1 MAGEGET
8 AFKARR
14 SRRWFFSSA
23 AWLVALSLAADIA
36 MAAQNAVTAA
46 YGAVTRESSADDAY
60 IAKSRYLDLM
70 EKAVGAY
77 TPEQIAKYV
86 DETEKKWI
94 SEHGFARLTSNLGI
108 LVAHGRLPDKKD
120 LFRRMMDICCEQIPK
135 AKSRHGYVTGNDF
148 AVKEI
153 VLCLDEVSR
162 AGVFPKE
169 QVDAWRAGIASIV
182 PATTYSCQ
190 PKSGSKTARNWC
202 VFGAAS
208 EQARAWGGLGG
219 DTNYVERYVSDQL
232 RFFDQNAMYK
242 DPNQPMVYDFVTRLQ
257 FATALDLGYDG
268 PSRAALEALML
279 KSADITLAM
288 QSATGEIP
296 FGGRSN
302 QFLHNETFYAALC
315 EWYAAWFNRRG
326 DVARARRFRLAARRA
341 VDSLDYWL
349 SRPSVRHVKNRYP
362 LATRYGCEDYGYF
375 NKYMVTMGSWAYLAF
390 RFADESVPAPTKET
404 LAAADAASVFAMSPA
419 FHRTFL
425 NAGGYTAEFDLA
437 ADTHYDASGLGRL
450 QYRGAPPMLCLS
462 VPFARKPSYKIDI
475 TNATSL
481 AILPGCRVDGE
492 WRYAYSPKYRQK
504 ELSAADGRAR
514 AVFSVS
520 STNMPP
526 LRWEFVLSS
535 ATGMWMS
542 LTGAD
547 ELTFTLPVFAFD
559 GEREDTIS
567 ADKKVIR
574 VSFDGWTCR
583 YTTSGEFVDTG
594 LVYANRN
601 GHYRRFEARG
611 KKRLNVRIVIS
622 PSRH

>member
-1 MAGEGET
+1 MT
-8 AFKARR
+8 KRAF
-14 SRRWFFSSA
+14 
-23 AWLVALSLAADIA
+23 LVAGFLCLPTVVPAAGARDVLNVGVP
-36 MAAQNAVTAA
+36 QKENAYV
-46 YGAVTRESSADDAY
+46 
-60 IAKSRYLDLM
+60 AKSRYLDLM

-77 TPEQIAKYV
+77 TSEQIATYV
-86 DETEKKWI
+86 GETEKRWI
-94 SEHGFARLTSNLGI
+94 KEHGFARLTSNIGI
-108 LVAHGRLPDKKD
+108 LIAHGRLPDRKE
-120 LFRRMMDICCEQIPK
+120 LFRRMMGLCCEQIPK
-135 AKSRHGYVTGNDF
+135 AKKRHGYETGNDF

-153 VLCLDEVSR
+153 VLCLDEVAR

-190 PKSGSKTARNWC
+190 PKPGSKTAHNWC

-208 EQARAWGGLGG
+208 EQARAWAGLGG

-232 RFFDQNAMYK
+232 RFFDPNAMYK

-279 KSADITLAM
+279 KSADITLVL

-326 DVARARRFRLAARRA
+326 DVERARRFRLAARRA

-362 LATRYGCEDYGYF
+362 LVTRYGCEGYGYF

-390 RFADESVPAPTKET
+390 RFADESVPAPTEEPI
-404 LAAADAASVFAMSPA
+404 AAADAASVFAMSPA
-419 FHRTFL
+419 FHRTLL
-425 NAGGYTAEFDLA
+425 NAGGYTAEFDVA

-450 QYRGAPPMLCLS
+450 QRCGAPPMLCLS
-462 VPFARKPSYKIDI
+462 VPFARKPSYEIDI
-475 TNATSL
+475 TNSTPL

-492 WRYAYSPKYRQK
+492 WRYAYSPKYRQA

-514 AVFSVS
+514 AVYFVEKAG
-520 STNMPP
+520 MPS
-526 LRWEFVLSS
+526 LRWGTELSADGLS
-535 ATGMWMS
+535 MD

-547 ELTFTLPVFAFD
+547 ELAFTIPVFLSD
-559 GEREDTIS
+559 GEREAS
-567 ADKKVIR
+567 VAADKKSISVT
-574 VSFDGWTCR
+574 FDGWTCR
-583 YTTSGEFVDTG
+583 YSTSGEFVDTG

-611 KKRLNVRIVIS
+611 ENRLQVSISLSGAFSNLYSYCLRRLNTEGMKPRG
-622 PSRH
+622 HGD